1 MVKKLVPKNYLNP
14 YTVIRKVSR
23 LLDEKNYNAVRD
35 LFGEVLLHYSDYKT
49 PFKYKQ
55 QVDLS
60 QKRLEQIIQMKRQI
74 KDTAH
79 TAKLLGFKMNKKSL
93 EINEKKLKW

>member
-23 LLDEKNYNAVRD
+23 LLDEKNYNGVRD

-60 QKRLEQIIQMKRQI
+60 QRRLEEIVRLKKQM

-79 TAKLLGFKMNKKSL
+79 IAKLLGFKMNKKGL
-93 EINEKKLKW
+93 

>member
-60 QKRLEQIIQMKRQI
+60 QRRLEEIVRMKKQIR
-74 KDTAH
+74 DTQH
-79 TAKLLGFKMNKKSL
+79 TAKLLGFKLTTRKVK
-93 EINEKKLKW
+93 